1 MRFGRVNEMPPASA
15 RREFGR
21 RACRALHYG
30 LLETPAQTPSGRTAS
45 QSEVAPAAVPCS
57 VPFRWFAGTSTGQR
71 KAWLWRIS
79 RYREFVEFRNSKH
92 FGGACSTAAEV
103 PEIPNGVALSRS
115 MPARAS
121 RRVNAER
128 TAGLARSKWRKCQC
142 PRVSCGLSSPRAL
155 EAAQRAI
162 DYLCWVGAGPIG
174 IRGERSLTGGQ
185 GFLHAASRTATYCQP
200 RVRCENWSSWTSIR

>member
-1 MRFGRVNEMPPASA
+1 MRCRAASA

-71 KAWLWRIS
+71 KARLWRIS
-79 RYREFVEFRNSKH
+79 RSREFVEFRNSKT
-92 FGGACSTAAEV
+92 FRWCLLYSRRGSRDPKRGC
-103 PEIPNGVALSRS
+103 PPRS

-142 PRVSCGLSSPRAL
+142 PPSRVVVWFIEPARTRGRAACDRL
-155 EAAQRAI
+155 PVGSAQ
-162 DYLCWVGAGPIG
+162 DQLG
-174 IRGERSLTGGQ
+174 
-185 GFLHAASRTATYCQP
+185 
-200 RVRCENWSSWTSIR
+200 